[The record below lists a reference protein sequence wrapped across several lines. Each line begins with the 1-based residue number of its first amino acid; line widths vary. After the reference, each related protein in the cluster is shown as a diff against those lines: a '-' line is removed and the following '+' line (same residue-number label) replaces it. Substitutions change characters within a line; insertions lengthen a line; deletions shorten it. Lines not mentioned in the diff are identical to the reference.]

1 MGLLSDVRRPRTDL
15 GVVPTER
22 VPPPPPQVPASATVR
37 AVTPCKLL
45 LVPKQRFARLLHL
58 VPDFEERVKNMAKA
72 RKEADEH
79 RRKMEEQALLERD
92 PSPGSRSGSPVKS
105 PTLVRRRAPSSS
117 SFRAATSS
125 FLDKSASGAPSAAS
139 PVDTSP
145 VSTRPEDDEKE
156 DVLTVAERR
165 DVELVQ
171 DIVARSNK
179 RAADLWK
186 VARQNHES
194 REQKGRLR

>member
-15 GVVPTER
+15 GVVPTEQ

-79 RRKMEEQALLERD
+79 RRKMEEQALLECD

-105 PTLVRRRAPSSS
+105 PTLRSPRQRR
-117 SFRAATSS
+117 RAATSS
-125 FLDKSASGAPSAAS
+125 ITLPTVPKTRWIGNDAAQWRRS
-139 PVDTSP
+139 PT
-145 VSTRPEDDEKE
+145 
-156 DVLTVAERR
+156 
-165 DVELVQ
+165 
-171 DIVARSNK
+171 
-179 RAADLWK
+179 
-186 VARQNHES
+186 
-194 REQKGRLR
+194 